1 VEPASRGS
9 ARRVRRVLTIGS
21 MPLRRI
27 VRRCALALSC
37 GLFACAAPGL
47 PPSATSAAM
56 GRPLPTFRRQTLT
69 GAMVSSEALRGK
81 VVVIEFFAKYC
92 KPCWEQL
99 PEVAKLAQGDRDL
112 VVVGFGEDEYA
123 ADTQAMVTKL
133 ELPFPVIHDPGNV
146 LAGRFRVRQIPA
158 TLVLDAAGVVR
169 WQARPTDGVRE
180 LRRAI
185 AAVRDRQ

>member
-1 VEPASRGS
+1 MTP
-9 ARRVRRVLTIGS
+9 
-21 MPLRRI
+21 RRI
-27 VRRCALALSC
+27 ARRCALALCC
-37 GLFACAAPGL
+37 GLMACAAPGL
-47 PPSATSAAM
+47 PPSATSPAI
-56 GRPLPTFRRQTLT
+56 GRQSPTFTRRTLT
-69 GAMVSSEALRGK
+69 GSQLESEALRGK

-99 PEVAKLAQGDRDL
+99 PEVARLAAGDRDL

-133 ELPFPVIHDPGNV
+133 GLSFPVIHDPGNMF
-146 LAGRFRVRQIPA
+146 AGRFRVRQIPA
-158 TLVLDAAGVVR
+158 TLVLDEAGVVR